1 MLKNLIRINAVLLLS
16 GCTGPLLV
24 AGQIYGGADV
34 ISSATTGKS
43 LPDTIVS
50 EVNGEDC
57 YIHRVFK
64 GEDICKKEVV
74 KKSNEEIQIDSMLQ
88 TK

>member
-1 MLKNLIRINAVLLLS
+1 MLKNLIKISAVLLLS

-50 EVNGEDC
+50 EINGEDC

-64 GEDICKKEVV
+64 GKDVCEKEFV